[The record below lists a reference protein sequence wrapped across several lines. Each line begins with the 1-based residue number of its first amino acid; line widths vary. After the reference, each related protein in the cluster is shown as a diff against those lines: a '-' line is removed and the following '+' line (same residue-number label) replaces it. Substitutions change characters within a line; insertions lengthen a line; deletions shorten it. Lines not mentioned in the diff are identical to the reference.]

1 MAARKAASAGAV
13 EIPVRAECTL
23 ATADAFEDI
32 GPAAETTCTGAA
44 EDILDVHGPAAPS
57 SGNLILVRRAILV
70 VQLALLIV

>member
-1 MAARKAASAGAV
+1 MH
-13 EIPVRAECTL
+13 L

-44 EDILDVHGPAAPS
+44 EDILDVHGATAPS
-57 SGNLILVRRAILV
+57 SGNLILVRRAVLV